1 MSIPQQ
7 TRWAALAV
15 AGLTAF
21 SAPAWADKVL
31 LATSMGDIVIELDAQ
46 KAPKSVANFE
56 QYVKEGHYDGTVF
69 HRVIPNFM
77 IQGGG
82 MTPDLREKPTHKPIP
97 LESHNGL
104 TNVVGTVAMART
116 GDPNSATSQ
125 FFINVKDNPFLDQG
139 DGYAVFGHVV
149 SGMDVVEKIEA
160 VRPPPRA
167 RTRTCPSCPSPSRK
181 PPWRNKHDQIR
192 ETDHHQGRPAHRAR

>member
-21 SAPAWADKVL
+21 SAPAWADNVRL
-31 LATSMGDIVIELDAQ
+31 VTSMGDIVLELDAQ

-69 HRVIPNFM
+69 HRVIDNFM

-82 MTPDLREKPTHKPIP
+82 MLPTMKEKPVHKPIE
-97 LESHNGL
+97 LEAGNGL
-104 TNVVGTVAMART
+104 NNVRGSVAMART
-116 GDPNSATSQ
+116 NDPNSATAQ
-125 FFINVKDNPFLDQG
+125 FFINLKDNGFLDASG
-139 DGYAVFGHVV
+139 GNPGYAVFGHVV
-149 SGMDVVEKIEA
+149 SGMDVVDKIRAVATADKGPFQNVPVTPVLIKKATLEK
-160 VRPPPRA
+160 
-167 RTRTCPSCPSPSRK
+167 
-181 PPWRNKHDQIR
+181 
-192 ETDHHQGRPAHRAR
+192 

>member
-21 SAPAWADKVL
+21 SAPAWADKVR

-56 QYVKEGHYDGTVF
+56 QYVKEGHYNGTVF

-97 LESHNGL
+97 LEAHNGL
-104 TNVVGTVAMART
+104 ANVAGSVAMART
-116 GDPNSATSQ
+116 GDPDSATAQ
-125 FFINVKDNPFLDQG
+125 FFINVQDNPFLDQG
-139 DGYAVFGHVV
+139 DGYAVFGRVV
-149 SGMDVVEKIEA
+149 SGMDVVEKIKA
-160 VRPPPRA
+160 VQTTTKGPYENVPVTPVTIKKA
-167 RTRTCPSCPSPSRK
+167 TLEK
-181 PPWRNKHDQIR
+181 
-192 ETDHHQGRPAHRAR
+192 

>member
-1 MSIPQQ
+1 MSIQQQ
-7 TRWAALAV
+7 TRSAVLALA
-15 AGLTAF
+15 GLAAF
-21 SAPAWADKVL
+21 AAPAWAADRVL
-31 LATSMGDIVIELDAQ
+31 LATSMGNIEIELDAQ

-104 TNVVGTVAMART
+104 NNTVGTVAMART
-116 GDPNSATSQ
+116 NDPNSATAQ
-125 FFINVKDNPFLDQG
+125 FFINVKDNAFLDEG

-149 SGMDVVEKIEA
+149 SGMDVVKKIEA
-160 VRPPPRA
+160 VSTT
-167 RTRTCPSCPSPSRK
+167 TRGPFENVPTIPVTIK
-181 PPWRNKHDQIR
+181 KATL
-192 ETDHHQGRPAHRAR
+192 EK

>member
-21 SAPAWADKVL
+21 SAPAWADKVR
-31 LATSMGDIVIELDAQ
+31 LATSMGEIVIELDAQ

-77 IQGGG
+77 VQGGG
-82 MTPDLREKPTHKPIP
+82 MLPNLKEKPTHKPIP
-97 LESHNGL
+97 LEAGNGL
-104 TNVVGTVAMART
+104 NNVRGSVAMART
-116 GDPNSATSQ
+116 GDPDSATAQ
-125 FFINVKDNPFLDQG
+125 FFINTQDNPFLDAANSPG
-139 DGYAVFGHVV
+139 GRGGYAVFGHVV
-149 SGMDVVEKIEA
+149 SGMDVVEKIKQ
-160 VRPPPRA
+160 V
-167 RTRTCPSCPSPSRK
+167 
-181 PPWRNKHDQIR
+181 
-192 ETDHHQGRPAHRAR
+192 ETTTKGPYENVPVTPVLIKKATLEK

>member
-21 SAPAWADKVL
+21 AAPAFAADKVH
-31 LATSMGDIVIELDAQ
+31 LATSMGDIVIELDAD

-77 IQGGG
+77 VQGGG
-82 MTPDLREKPTHKPIP
+82 MVSTFAGLKEKPVHKPIA
-97 LESHNGL
+97 LEAGNGL
-104 TNVVGTVAMART
+104 SNVKGSVAMART
-116 GDPNSATSQ
+116 NDPNSATAQ
-125 FFINVKDNPFLDQG
+125 FFINVQDNPFLDAANSPG
-139 DGYAVFGHVV
+139 GRGGYAVFGHVV
-149 SGMDVVEKIEA
+149 SGMDVVEKIKQ
-160 VRPPPRA
+160 V
-167 RTRTCPSCPSPSRK
+167 
-181 PPWRNKHDQIR
+181 
-192 ETDHHQGRPAHRAR
+192 ETATKGPYENVPVTPVLIKKATLEK

>member
-21 SAPAWADKVL
+21 SAPAWADKVR
-31 LATSMGDIVIELDAQ
+31 LATSMGEIVIELDAQ

-77 IQGGG
+77 VQGGG
-82 MTPDLREKPTHKPIP
+82 MLPNLKEKPTHKPIA
-97 LESHNGL
+97 LEADNGL
-104 TNVVGTVAMART
+104 NNVKGSVAMART
-116 GDPNSATSQ
+116 MRGRDRASFSAQSCKAATARS
-125 FFINVKDNPFLDQG
+125 I
-139 DGYAVFGHVV
+139 AVGQSVP
-149 SGMDVVEKIEA
+149 E
-160 VRPPPRA
+160 
-167 RTRTCPSCPSPSRK
+167 SCRPSPR
-181 PPWRNKHDQIR
+181 RTIL
-192 ETDHHQGRPAHRAR
+192 E

>member
-1 MSIPQQ
+1 MSIPNQ
-7 TRWAALAV
+7 TRWAALAL

-21 SAPAWADKVL
+21 SAPAWADKVR

-69 HRVIPNFM
+69 HRVIDGFM

-82 MTPDLREKPTHKPIP
+82 MTPDLRETPTHKPIP

-104 TNVVGTVAMART
+104 KNTVGTVAMART
-116 GDPNSATSQ
+116 NERDSATAQ
-125 FFINVKDNPFLDQG
+125 FFINVKDNGFLDSG
-139 DGYAVFGHVV
+139 DGYAVFGRVV
-149 SGMDVVEKIEA
+149 SGMDVVDKIRTVPTATKGPYENVPVTPVVIKKATLEK
-160 VRPPPRA
+160 
-167 RTRTCPSCPSPSRK
+167 
-181 PPWRNKHDQIR
+181 
-192 ETDHHQGRPAHRAR
+192 

>member
-7 TRWAALAV
+7 TRWAALAL

-21 SAPAWADKVL
+21 SAPAWAGDKVVL
-31 LATSMGDIVIELDAQ
+31 STTLGDIVIELDAQ
-46 KAPKSVANFE
+46 KAPRSVANFE

-82 MTPDLREKPTHKPIP
+82 MLPSLKEKPTHKPIP
-97 LESHNGL
+97 NESHNGL
-104 TNVVGTVAMART
+104 SNTAGTVAMART
-116 GDPNSATSQ
+116 SDPNSATAQ

-149 SGMDVVEKIEA
+149 SGMDVVEKIKSVETGTKGPYQDVPVNA
-160 VRPPPRA
+160 VIIKKA
-167 RTRTCPSCPSPSRK
+167 TLEK
-181 PPWRNKHDQIR
+181 
-192 ETDHHQGRPAHRAR
+192 

>member
-7 TRWAALAV
+7 TRWAALAL

-21 SAPAWADKVL
+21 AAPAWAADRVL
-31 LATSMGDIVIELDAQ
+31 LVTSMGNIEIELDAQ

-82 MTPDLREKPTHKPIP
+82 MTADLREKPTRKPIP

-104 TNVVGTVAMART
+104 TNVVGSVAMART
-116 GDPNSATSQ
+116 NDPNSATSQ
-125 FFINVKDNPFLDQG
+125 FFINVKDNDFLDQG

-149 SGMDVVEKIEA
+149 SGMDVVKKIEA
-160 VRPPPRA
+160 VA
-167 RTRTCPSCPSPSRK
+167 TT
-181 PPWRNKHDQIR
+181 
-192 ETDHHQGRPAHRAR
+192 HRGGNENVPTMPVTIKKATLEK

>member
-15 AGLTAF
+15 AALTAF
-21 SAPAWADKVL
+21 SAPAWADKVHL
-31 LATSMGDIVIELDAQ
+31 VTSMGDIVIELDAQ
-46 KAPKSVANFE
+46 KAPRSVANFE
-56 QYVKEGHYDGTVF
+56 EYVKEGHYDGTVF

-82 MTPDLREKPTHKPIP
+82 MLPSLQEKPVRAPIP

-104 TNVVGTVAMART
+104 ANVKGAVSMART
-116 GDPNSATSQ
+116 SQRDSATAQ
-125 FFINVKDNPFLDQG
+125 FFINVQDNPFLDQG

-149 SGMDVVEKIEA
+149 SGMDVVEKIKMVSTTTKGMYQDVPQTPVIIKKATLE
-160 VRPPPRA
+160 
-167 RTRTCPSCPSPSRK
+167 K
-181 PPWRNKHDQIR
+181 
-192 ETDHHQGRPAHRAR
+192 

>member
-1 MSIPQQ
+1 VH
-7 TRWAALAV
+7 LV
-15 AGLTAF
+15 
-21 SAPAWADKVL
+21 
-31 LATSMGDIVIELDAQ
+31 TSLGDIVIELDAT

-82 MTPDLREKPTHKPIP
+82 MLPSLKEKPTHPPIP

-104 TNVVGTVAMART
+104 TNVKGSVAMART
-116 GDPNSATSQ
+116 SAPNSATAQ
-125 FFINVKDNPFLDQG
+125 FFINVQDNAFLDQG

-149 SGMDVVEKIEA
+149 SGMDVVEKIKQ
-160 VRPPPRA
+160 V
-167 RTRTCPSCPSPSRK
+167 
-181 PPWRNKHDQIR
+181 
-192 ETDHHQGRPAHRAR
+192 ETTTKGPYSDVPVAPVLIKKATLEK

>member
-7 TRWAALAV
+7 TRWATLAV

-21 SAPAWADKVL
+21 SAPAWADKVR

-56 QYVKEGHYDGTVF
+56 QYVKEGHYNGTVF

-82 MTPDLREKPTHKPIP
+82 MTPDLHETPTHHPIP

-104 TNVVGTVAMART
+104 NNTAGTVAMART
-116 GDPNSATSQ
+116 GERDSATSQ
-125 FFINVKDNPFLDQG
+125 FFINVKDNAFLDEG

-149 SGMDVVEKIEA
+149 SGMDVVKKIEA
-160 VRPPPRA
+160 VATTNRGGNENVPTMPVTIKKA
-167 RTRTCPSCPSPSRK
+167 TLEK
-181 PPWRNKHDQIR
+181 
-192 ETDHHQGRPAHRAR
+192 

>member
-15 AGLTAF
+15 AGLTTF
-21 SAPAWADKVL
+21 SAPAWADTVRL
-31 LATSMGDIVIELDAQ
+31 VTSMGEIVIELDAQ

-82 MTPDLREKPTHKPIP
+82 MLPSMKEKPVHKPIP
-97 LESHNGL
+97 LEAANGL
-104 TNVVGTVAMART
+104 NNLKGTVAMART
-116 GDPNSATSQ
+116 GDPDSATSQ
-125 FFINVKDNPFLDQG
+125 FFINVQDNPFLDAANSPG
-139 DGYAVFGHVV
+139 GRGGYAVFGHVV
-149 SGMDVVEKIEA
+149 SGMDVVEKIKQ
-160 VRPPPRA
+160 V
-167 RTRTCPSCPSPSRK
+167 
-181 PPWRNKHDQIR
+181 
-192 ETDHHQGRPAHRAR
+192 ETTSKGPYENVPVTPVLIKKATLEK

>member
-7 TRWAALAV
+7 TRWAVLAV

-21 SAPAWADKVL
+21 SAPAWADKVHL
-31 LATSMGDIVIELDAQ
+31 VTSLGDIVIELDAA

-56 QYVKEGHYDGTVF
+56 QYVKEGHYNGTVF

-82 MTPDLREKPTHKPIP
+82 MLPSLKEKPTHAPIV

-104 TNVVGTVAMART
+104 TNVRGSVAMART
-116 GDPNSATSQ
+116 GEPNSATAQ
-125 FFINVKDNPFLDQG
+125 FFINVKDNAFLDEG

-149 SGMDVVEKIEA
+149 SGMDVVEKIKQ
-160 VRPPPRA
+160 V
-167 RTRTCPSCPSPSRK
+167 
-181 PPWRNKHDQIR
+181 
-192 ETDHHQGRPAHRAR
+192 ETTTKGPYENVPAAPVLIKKATLEK